1 MAHTLESGVESGP
14 IFAFPPLPLT
24 LSSAQLPKRKVGFP
38 ATASSQGRAD
48 EPESRPGR
56 PNVPVTQYAAASVRE
71 SDMAAQT
78 DEKTRGSQRGVW
90 RRKTAECRFKRR
102 RPRRDVGEDS
112 TGACV
117 FTCDQVDS
125 CQWQFGGLSRGE
137 AGCSLGW
144 TAKRAVSLSAP
155 APGDRPDTHSKRR

>member
-1 MAHTLESGVESGP
+1 HTLETGFESGL

-24 LSSAQLPKRKVGFP
+24 LSSAQLPKRKVGSLPPP
-38 ATASSQGRAD
+38 AAKAKPTNPRAD
-48 EPESRPGR
+48 LAVQTSQSPNTRHQSESRTQQRERMKR
-56 PNVPVTQYAAASVRE
+56 PAAVNVAC
-71 SDMAAQT
+71 
-78 DEKTRGSQRGVW
+78 G
-90 RRKTAECRFKRR
+90 RRKTAERRFKRR
-102 RPRRDVGEDS
+102 RPRRDVGREDS

>member
-1 MAHTLESGVESGP
+1 MAHTLETGVESGP

-24 LSSAQLPKRKVGFP
+24 LSSAQLPKRKVGSLPPP
-38 ATASSQGRAD
+38 AAKAKPTNPRAD
-48 EPESRPGR
+48 LAIQTSQPPNTRHQSESR
-56 PNVPVTQYAAASVRE
+56 T
-71 SDMAAQT
+71 
-78 DEKTRGSQRGVW
+78 W
-90 RRKTAECRFKRR
+90 RRERMKRPAAVNVACGDARR
-102 RPRRDVGEDS
+102 RSAALSGVGLEGTWGEDS